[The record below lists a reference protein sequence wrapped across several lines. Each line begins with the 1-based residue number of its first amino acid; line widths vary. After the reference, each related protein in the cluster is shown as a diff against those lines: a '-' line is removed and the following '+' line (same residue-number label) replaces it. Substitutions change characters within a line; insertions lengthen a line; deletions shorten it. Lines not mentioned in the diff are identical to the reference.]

1 MISAVSASRQRAP
14 VHAPEAE
21 LRFIERFALLMTEAG
36 MARMPARVFAAVL
49 ADEDGRMTASELA
62 DRLQVSPA
70 AISGAVR
77 QLVQLHM
84 LSRGR
89 EPGARRDHYEM
100 VHDQWPEMFVYRT
113 AVLESWEEALADGVE
128 LFGEGPAAQRLDETR
143 AFFAFVRG
151 ELPALMER
159 WRAHRAGASVR

>member
-1 MISAVSASRQRAP
+1 MMGVVSSDGQRSGGLA
-14 VHAPEAE
+14 HAPE

-62 DRLQVSPA
+62 ERLHVSPA

-77 QLVQLHM
+77 TLTQLHM
-84 LSRGR
+84 LTRGR

-100 VHDQWPEMFVYRT
+100 VHDQWPEMFVYRS
-113 AVLESWEEALADGVE
+113 AVLKNWEDALAEGVE
-128 LFGEGPAAQRLDETR
+128 LLGPGPAAERLDETR
-143 AFFAFVRG
+143 AFFEFVRG
-151 ELPALMER
+151 ELPGLMER
-159 WRAHRAGASVR
+159 WRERRGEPA